1 MGRGFF
7 PSFCRNVD
15 TMKLKLD
22 ISTRNESSEEKVTI
36 NKIAGDCFVQGNSP
50 RLIILGA
57 HHLSAFHYNAN
68 ANEKRPHSACSL
80 LFIFSAIIPENWRF
94 VKKQAAYIGLG
105 KGRSRLA
112 IEQ

>member
-1 MGRGFF
+1 MGIGFS
-7 PSFCRNVD
+7 PSFCSNLD

-22 ISTRNESSEEKVTI
+22 IPTRNESSEEKVTK

-57 HHLSAFHYNAN
+57 HHLSAFHYNT
-68 ANEKRPHSACSL
+68 NEKRPHSACSL
-80 LFIFSAIIPENWRF
+80 LSIFSIIIPENRRF

-105 KGRSRLA
+105 SERSRSA
-112 IEQ
+112 TEQ